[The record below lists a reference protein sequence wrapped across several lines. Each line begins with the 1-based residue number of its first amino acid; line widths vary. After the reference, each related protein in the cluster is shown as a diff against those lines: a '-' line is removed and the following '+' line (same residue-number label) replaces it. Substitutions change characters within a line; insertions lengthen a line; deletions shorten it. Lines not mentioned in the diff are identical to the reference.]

1 MCDCHGMVCS
11 YAAAATSELSYYTG
25 WQLQELIKHKSLIE
39 LESQE
44 GFDLSLWSFQPFIF
58 LKYLPT
64 D

>member
-44 GFDLSLWSFQPFIF
+44 GFDLS
-58 LKYLPT
+58 
-64 D
+64 